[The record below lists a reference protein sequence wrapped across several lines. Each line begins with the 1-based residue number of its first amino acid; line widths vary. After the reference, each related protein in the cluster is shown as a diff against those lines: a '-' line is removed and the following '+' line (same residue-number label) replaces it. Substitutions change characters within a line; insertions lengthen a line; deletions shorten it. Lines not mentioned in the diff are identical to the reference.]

1 MQYAMD
7 VRNAGLDARAATVG
21 ANAVLKIFD
30 GVLPASCASADNG
43 TVLST
48 IQLPNTW
55 MNPAVNGSK
64 SKAGTWQDNAADASG
79 TPHYFRIYKADGVTC
94 GIQGTC
100 GLAAPSDMI
109 LDSVQFTAGQQFTV
123 VTFTLNDNNG

>member
-7 VRNAGLDARAATVG
+7 VRNAGLDARAVTIG
-21 ANAVLKIFD
+21 PNAVLKIFD
-30 GVLPASCASADNG
+30 GVKPGACADADAG
-43 TVLST
+43 AVLST
-48 IQLPNTW
+48 IQLPDTW
-55 MNPAVNGSK
+55 MNPAANGSK
-64 SKAGTWQDNAADASG
+64 GKAGTWQDNAADASG
-79 TPHYFRIYKADGVTC
+79 TPQYFRIYKADGVTC

-100 GLAAPSDMI
+100 GLAGADMI

>member
-7 VRNAGLDARAATVG
+7 VRNAGLDARAATIG
-21 ANAVLKIFD
+21 PNAILKIFD
-30 GVLPASCASADNG
+30 GAKPGSCADADVG

-55 MNPAVNGSK
+55 MNPAANGSK

-79 TPHYFRIYKADGVTC
+79 APKYFRIYKADGVTC

-100 GLAAPSDMI
+100 GLAAADMI
-109 LDSVQFTAGQQFTV
+109 LDSIQFTAGQQFTV